1 MKTNLLLL
9 DSLRNME
16 NLIYS
21 GFSLSN
27 ELKRKLKIVYI
38 WDFNLMRNGEYV
50 AMPAA
55 PNIDANVRVAEK
67 QISQDYEKAEDEIKR
82 ITASYLAKF
91 SQSVSFEIEVTDENR
106 SEYIKNLVEEEKEV
120 LLMMSNYNSY
130 SKASGGMI
138 NYPDVISNVSCP
150 LLIVPDDLP
159 FISFNHILYATAF
172 LREDEAALESLG
184 ELFNAGG
191 GKNVTIFHNS
201 ESDDFEDQLK
211 WLGFQAL
218 SGTILNGFHLNYVL
232 SREKN
237 VRTAIESLIAGEKI
251 DLIVL
256 LREKKGFF
264 EDLFSRS
271 ETDYAIT
278 HINKPI
284 LVYQEE
290 YLNYEN
296 LKEKYA

>member
-38 WDFNLMRNGEYV
+38 WDFNLMRSGEYV
-50 AMPAA
+50 AMAAA
-55 PNIDANVRVAEK
+55 PNIDANVRMTEK
-67 QISQDYEKAEDEIKR
+67 QISQDYERAEDEIKR
-82 ITASYLAKF
+82 NTASYLEKF

-106 SEYIKNLVEEEKEV
+106 IEYIKKVVEEEKDV
-120 LLMMSNYNSY
+120 LLMMSNYDSY

-138 NYPDVISNVSCP
+138 NYPDVISKVSCP

-172 LREDEAALESLG
+172 LREDEAALESVNG
-184 ELFNAGG
+184 LFSAGG
-191 GKNVTIFHNS
+191 GKNMTIFHNS
-201 ESDDFEDQLK
+201 TSDDFEEQLK
-211 WLGFQAL
+211 WLGFQVF
-218 SGTILNGFHLNYVL
+218 SGTVLKEFNLNYVL

-237 VRTAIESLIAGEKI
+237 VRTAIENFIAREKI

-264 EDLFSRS
+264 QDLFSLS
-271 ETDYAIT
+271 ETEYVIT

-296 LKEKYA
+296 LKEKYS